1 MKKAQAPLQFT
12 LCVALAAAGTHT
24 ASAQDSLKRGL
35 AHCAAI
41 AGRDERLACFDA
53 LAAQGGAAQAAA
65 QTTTATPGGAE
76 VSTPPAGQAPGKAA
90 ASAGPA
96 DNPADFGLNPALKVP
111 AAKTMAIT
119 ARVTAVT
126 RTREGAEIVLLD
138 NGQSWELEERDPL
151 LAAGDAVTIR
161 RGTLGSFMLT
171 TPTSRS
177 HKAHRTL

>member
-1 MKKAQAPLQFT
+1 MKKAQVSLQIA
-12 LCVALAAAGTHT
+12 LCVALATAGTHT
-24 ASAQDSLKRGL
+24 VSAQDSLKRGL
-35 AHCAAI
+35 AHCAAL

-53 LAAQGGAAQAAA
+53 LAAQDGAAQAAA
-65 QTTTATPGGAE
+65 QTTTAAPGGAE
-76 VSTPPAGQAPGKAA
+76 VSTPPAAQAPVEAA
-90 ASAGPA
+90 ATASPA

-111 AAKTMAIT
+111 AAKTMSIS

-126 RTREGAEIVLLD
+126 RSREGAEIVLLD
-138 NGQSWELEERDPL
+138 NGQSWQLEEPDPL

-177 HKAHRTL
+177 HKAHRTV